1 MEHALAPSGHFQTTD
16 IVAIVLLALGL
27 LVMLIAFIRLLPD
40 LLAEERAD
48 NEMIRSLAQRTDR
61 STGETTP
68 PPTAPAGQA
77 PPRGTLTGQG

>member
-1 MEHALAPSGHFQTTD
+1 MEHALAPSGHFQTID

-61 STGETTP
+61 PSGEASP
-68 PPTAPAGQA
+68 PPTTPAGQA
-77 PPRGTLTGQG
+77 PPRGTRTG